1 MEEPVGFHKHLAPDM
16 RSRQGEGGKQD
27 VRRVCTQLGPLAR
40 VGTGRAVRLW
50 YLMHIQQMLA
60 V

>member
-1 MEEPVGFHKHLAPDM
+1 MEEPMGFHKYLAPDV

-27 VRRVCTQLGPLAR
+27 VRRVCAQLGSLAG
-40 VGTGRAVRLW
+40 VGMGRAVTLW